1 MLLSDYIMSKISEV
15 PAKEL
20 IDKAA
25 KKIEKMDEF
34 KPPAWSVVV
43 KTGLSKER
51 PPQQDNWW
59 WIRSA
64 SILRKIYLDKTL
76 GVSKLRKTYGGRK
89 NKGHK
94 PEHKYLASG
103 SIIRKMLQQLESA
116 GFVRTEKGKGR
127 KITAKGS
134 VFLKEC
140 SNAKE

>member
-1 MLLSDYIMSKISEV
+1 MSKISEV